1 MWSEGIAT
9 TNARKE
15 ETSFIPSNL
24 WNRSAKL
31 GNTKIHKNKIKHE
44 YRKLVQEQKY
54 KLAVSSQPAAQNPA
68 NSTVTSF
75 QNRMSR

>member
-15 ETSFIPSNL
+15 ETSFIPSNF
-24 WNRSAKL
+24 WS
-31 GNTKIHKNKIKHE
+31 KNKIKHD